1 MYFSTSCL
9 LRISPTRL
17 KKLLL
22 VMKLTTLL
30 ILIGF
35 LQVNAAVYGQRININ
50 ASNISIETLFK
61 QIEKQ
66 SGYSFFYKAN
76 TLKNLPKINV
86 EIDNGT
92 IDEVLAKCFK
102 NKPLDYLIVD
112 KSVVIRR
119 KDMPQITI
127 QYQQNVL
134 ISGRVLDE
142 KGNPL
147 PGVSMRLKNA
157 QNVWITNAKGE
168 FTALLI
174 SPKDD
179 AVLQVSYVGY
189 ETREF
194 VIKNIK
200 SPLTITLKP
209 DVGQLDE
216 IQVIGYGQTTRRFNT
231 GDQTTIA
238 AKQIE
243 NYPVSNVL
251 SVLQGTVPGMVIS
264 QSTGQAGGTYS
275 VLIRG
280 QNGLNTS
287 SDPLYVIDG
296 VPFNGGG
303 FSSQK
308 YNTLGAN
315 SRAYDALSLI
325 NPLDIES
332 VNVLK
337 DADATAIYGS
347 RGANGVILITTK
359 KGKSGDAKVDINVF
373 SGFSEVPKLTQL
385 MNTQQY
391 LDLRRE
397 AKKND
402 NAAIGVNDY
411 DLNGTWDTTRS
422 TNYPK
427 LFLGGQGHNTNA
439 QVSISGGTP
448 NISYLV
454 SGNFRRQS
462 NVQELIGGREQ
473 VSSLHFNLNSS
484 SSNKRFNMA
493 FSGGYTN
500 SDNNIPNADLSSSA
514 FSMAPN
520 SPVLYKPDGSLNFEN
535 NTFIN
540 PLLAGKTIARTAL
553 TNFNSSLQL
562 SYQLLKGLTAQATV
576 GYNKQ
581 GNNEFLANT
590 IASIVPS
597 SLVLGAKGSA
607 NYTFANRSYWSVEPQ
622 LNYNRIDGKGQLGL
636 TFGGSLQK
644 QMTDAT
650 QLTALGYTSDLL
662 INNLAA
668 GTSVTPVGQGYNAYN
683 YKYAAYFGRANY
695 NWDNKYIVNI
705 SGRYDGSSRFGQN
718 RQFHTFYAAG
728 GAWLFSSEKLVKRVA
743 PFLSFGK
750 LKVSYGETGNDQIGN
765 YLYLQNFTPVTSSI
779 AYQGVPG
786 MVPTNLPNP
795 YLTWETTRKLNFGAE
810 LQFLNGRI
818 GVDANYFIN
827 KTVNI
832 LSSVPL
838 SSTTGFLSIQQNM
851 PAKIQN
857 KGFDITLNTVNVR
870 SGSFSWTTNLSLSRQ
885 RNALLSFPN
894 AQSSAIQQFLNQSVN
909 AFFVNRYA
917 GINQETGLYQFYD
930 RNGAIVSAPA
940 SNGSDQVKVIN
951 LNPDYFGF
959 IANTFSYKGFSLNV
973 LFRGIKQM
981 GQSPFGQIV
990 TATFPGFNNSNVPVQ
1005 LLDRWRK
1012 PGDVATFEKATS
1024 SFTPALLS
1032 KLNINRNLDAYYSDA
1047 SYIRLQNA
1055 SIGYVFP
1062 VELATRLHLKSLK
1075 VYALGENLA
1084 TISKYKFSDPE
1095 IQNYLRL
1102 SPLRTITFG
1111 IQASL

>member
-1 MYFSTSCL
+1 MQFSASYL
-9 LRISPTRL
+9 SRMQYTRL

-35 LQVNAAVYGQRININ
+35 LQVNAAVYGQRINLN
-50 ASNISIETLFK
+50 ASNITMETLFK
-61 QIEKQ
+61 QLEKQ
-66 SGYSFFYKAN
+66 SGYSFFYKAS
-76 TLKNLPKINV
+76 TLKNLPKIDV
-86 EIDNGT
+86 EINDAT
-92 IDEVLAKCFK
+92 IDEVLQKCFK
-102 NKPLDYLIVD
+102 NKPLDYLVVD

-119 KDMPQITI
+119 KDLPANVIL
-127 QYQQNVL
+127 QNNVI
-134 ISGRVLDE
+134 ISGKVVDE
-142 KGNPL
+142 NGHPL
-147 PGVSMRLKNA
+147 PGVSVRLKNA
-157 QNVWITNAKGE
+157 QNVWITNQQGL
-168 FTALLI
+168 FTALI
-174 SPKDD
+174 VNSTDNTI
-179 AVLQVSYVGY
+179 LQISYVGY
-189 ETREF
+189 ITQE
-194 VIKNIK
+194 IPIK
-200 SPLTITLKP
+200 SLKQATIFTLKP

-216 IQVIGYGQTTRRFNT
+216 IQVIGYGQTTKRFNT
-231 GDQTTIA
+231 GDQTTVT

-243 NYPVSNVL
+243 NYPVGNVL
-251 SVLQGTVPGMVIS
+251 SVLQGTVPGMVVS

-275 VLIRG
+275 VIIRG
-280 QNGLNTS
+280 QNGLNTTA
-287 SDPLYVIDG
+287 DPLYVVDG
-296 VPFNGGG
+296 VPYTGGA

-308 YNTLGAN
+308 NNFLGST

-359 KGKSGDAKVDINVF
+359 KGKSGDTKIDVNVF
-373 SGFSEVPKLTQL
+373 SGFSEVPNLTQL

-391 LDLRRE
+391 LDLRHE

-402 NAAIGVNDY
+402 NLPVGLTDY
-411 DLNGTWDTTRS
+411 DINGTWDTTRY

-427 LFLGGQGHNTNA
+427 LFLGGTGHNTNA
-439 QVSISGGTP
+439 QVSISGGAP

-462 NVQELIGGREQ
+462 NVQEMIGGREQ

-484 SSNKRFNMA
+484 SSNKRFNMV

-500 SDNNIPNADLSSSA
+500 SDNNIPSADLSSA
-514 FSMAPN
+514 AYSMAPN
-520 SPVLYKPDGSLNFEN
+520 SPTLFKPDGSLNFEN

-540 PLLAGKTIARTAL
+540 PLLSGKLIARTAL
-553 TNFNSSLQL
+553 TNITSSLQL
-562 SYQLLKGLTAQATV
+562 SYQLMKGLTAQATV

-581 GNNEFLANT
+581 SNNEFLANT
-590 IASIVPS
+590 IASILPS
-597 SLVLGAKGSA
+597 SLALGAKGSA
-607 NYTFANRSYWSVEPQ
+607 NYTFANRSYWSIEPQ
-622 LNYNRIDGKGQLGL
+622 LNYNRTDGKGQLGL
-636 TFGGSLQK
+636 TFGSSLQK
-644 QMTDAT
+644 QMNDAT
-650 QLTALGYTSDLL
+650 QLQANGYTSDLL

-668 GTSVTPVGQGYNAYN
+668 GTGVSPLGQGYNAFN
-683 YKYAAYFGRANY
+683 YKYSAFFGRANY
-695 NWDNKYIVNI
+695 NWDNKYIVNV
-705 SGRYDGSSRFGQN
+705 SGRYDGSSRFGQD

-743 PFLSFGK
+743 PFLTFGK
-750 LKVSYGETGNDQIGN
+750 LKVSYGETGNDQIGS
-765 YLYLQNFTPVTSSI
+765 YLYLQNFTPVTSSNP
-779 AYQGVPG
+779 YQGVPG
-786 MVPTNLPNP
+786 IVPTNLPNP
-795 YLTWETTRKLNFGAE
+795 YLTWETTRKLNFGTE

-838 SSTTGFLSIQQNM
+838 SSTTGFLNIQQNI
-851 PAKIQN
+851 PAKVQN

-870 SGSFSWTTNLSLSRQ
+870 SGSFTWTSDFTFSKQ
-885 RNALLSFPN
+885 RNALLAFPN
-894 AQSSAIQQFLNQSVN
+894 AASSAIQQLLNQSVN
-909 AFFVNRYA
+909 SFFVNRYA
-917 GINQETGLYQFYD
+917 GVNPQTGLYQFYD

-951 LNPDYFGF
+951 LNPDFFGSM
-959 IANTFSYKGFSLNV
+959 ANTISFKGFSLNV

-981 GQSPFGQIV
+981 GQSPFGQLV
-990 TATFPGFNNSNVPVQ
+990 SATFPGFSNNNVPVQ

-1012 PGDVATFEKATS
+1012 PGDIATYEKATS
-1024 SFTPALLS
+1024 SFSAALLS

-1055 SIGYVFP
+1055 SLGYQFP
-1062 VELATRLHLKSLK
+1062 TELATRMHLRSLK
-1075 VYALGENLA
+1075 IYALGENLA
-1084 TISKYKFSDPE
+1084 TISKYKISDPE

>member
-9 LRISPTRL
+9 QRITHTRL

-30 ILIGF
+30 IFIGF
-35 LQVNAAVYGQRININ
+35 MQVNAAVYGQRININ

-76 TLKNLPKINV
+76 ALKNMPRINV
-86 EIDNGT
+86 EIDNAT
-92 IDEVLAKCFK
+92 IDEVLEKCFK

-112 KSVVIRR
+112 KSIVVKR
-119 KDMPQITI
+119 KDLPAVVLQN
-127 QYQQNVL
+127 NVL
-134 ISGRVLDE
+134 ISGKVVDE
-142 KGNPL
+142 TGHPL
-147 PGVSMRLKNA
+147 PGVSIKLKNA
-157 QNVWITNAKGE
+157 QNVWLTNQQGLFTGVIVDPADNAALQIT
-168 FTALLI
+168 
-174 SPKDD
+174 
-179 AVLQVSYVGY
+179 YVGY
-189 ETREF
+189 ITQEIL
-194 VIKNIK
+194 VKNLKIGV
-200 SPLTITLKP
+200 TITMKP

-216 IQVIGYGQTTRRFNT
+216 IQVIGYGQTTKRFNT
-231 GDQTTIA
+231 GDQTTVT

-243 NYPVSNVL
+243 NYPVGNVL
-251 SVLQGTVPGMVIS
+251 SVLQGTVPGMVVTQAS
-264 QSTGQAGGTYS
+264 GQAGATYS
-275 VLIRG
+275 VVIRG
-280 QNGLNTS
+280 QNGLTTS
-287 SDPLYVIDG
+287 TDPLYVVDG
-296 VPFNGGG
+296 VPFNGGA

-308 YNTLGAN
+308 NNYLGST

-359 KGKSGDAKVDINVF
+359 KGKSGDAKIDVNVF
-373 SGFSEVPKLTQL
+373 SGFSEEAKLPQL
-385 MNTQQY
+385 LNTQQY
-391 LDLRRE
+391 LTLRHE

-402 NAAIGVNDY
+402 NAAIGPNDY
-411 DLNGTWDTTRS
+411 DLNGTWDTTRY
-422 TNYPK
+422 TNYPQ

-439 QVSISGGTP
+439 QVSISGGAP

-454 SGNFRRQS
+454 SGNFRRQT

-473 VSSLHFNLNSS
+473 VSSLHFSLNSS

-514 FSMAPN
+514 FTMAPN
-520 SPVLYKPDGSLNFEN
+520 SPELYRPDGSLNFEN

-540 PLLAGKTIARTAL
+540 PLLSSKTIARTAL

-562 SYQLLKGLTAQATV
+562 SYQLLKGLTAQATM

-581 GNNEFLANT
+581 SNTEFLANT
-590 IASIVPS
+590 IASILPS
-597 SLVLGAKGSA
+597 SVALGAKASA
-607 NYTFANRSYWSVEPQ
+607 NYTYNNRSYWSVEPQ
-622 LNYNRIDGKGQLGL
+622 LNYTRTDGKGLLGL

-650 QLTALGYTSDLL
+650 QLQANGYTSDLL

-668 GTSVTPVGQGYNAYN
+668 GTSVTPLGQGYAAYN
-683 YKYAAYFGRANY
+683 YKYAAFFGRANY
-695 NWDNKYIVNI
+695 NWDNKYIVNV
-705 SGRYDGSSRFGQN
+705 SGRYDGSSRFGQD

-728 GAWLFSSEKLVKRVA
+728 GAWLFSSENLVKRVA

-765 YLYLQNFTPVTSSI
+765 YLYLQNFAPVTSSN
-779 AYQGVPG
+779 AYQSTPG
-786 MVPTNLPNP
+786 LIPTNLPNP
-795 YLTWETTRKLNFGAE
+795 YLTWETTRKLNFGSE

-818 GVDANYFIN
+818 GIDGNYFIN

-832 LSSVPL
+832 LSAVPL
-838 SSTTGFLSIQQNM
+838 SSTTGFPNIQQNI

-870 SGSFSWTTNLSLSRQ
+870 SGDFTWTTNLTFSRQ
-885 RNALLSFPN
+885 RNKLLAFPN
-894 AQSSAIQQFLNQSVN
+894 AASSAYQQLLDQSVN
-909 AFFVNRYA
+909 SFFVNRYA
-917 GINQETGLYQFYD
+917 GVNQQTGLYQFYD

-940 SNGSDQVKVIN
+940 SNSSDQVKLIN
-951 LNPDYFGF
+951 LNPDYFGSM
-959 IANTFSYKGFSLNV
+959 ANTFTYKGFSLNV
-973 LFRGIKQM
+973 LFRGIKQL

-990 TATFPGFNNSNVPVQ
+990 SATFPGFSNNNVPVQ
-1005 LLDRWRK
+1005 LLDRWRQ
-1012 PGDVATFEKATS
+1012 PGDVATYQKATS
-1024 SFTPALLS
+1024 SFSPALLS

-1055 SIGYVFP
+1055 SLGYQFP
-1062 VELATRLHLKSLK
+1062 TQLATRLHLRSLK

-1084 TISKYKFSDPE
+1084 TISKYKFADPE
-1095 IQNYLRL
+1095 VQNYLRL